1 MTTHLTPGLTD
12 FGIST
17 TGAMV
22 QRIALSNG
30 TLSAAILTRG
40 IALQDVR
47 LTGVDHSLTVGF
59 PTLEPYETTM
69 SSAGTLVGPVGN
81 RIGGASAVI
90 DRQRFDFDTNF
101 NGKHTLHGG
110 AAATHKRLWTLV
122 DHSDTHVELILEM
135 PDAQHGFPGNRTLTA
150 LYQISD
156 STLSLTLTATT
167 DAPTLMNPANH
178 SYWRLD
184 DLPTFDG
191 HTLRLAADHY
201 LPTTVDD
208 VLPTGQIV
216 DVTNTR
222 FDYRAARRLTPA
234 TDGLIDNNFCLS
246 KTRQP
251 LRPVAWLTGTSG
263 LTMEMAT
270 TEPGLQVFDG
280 HILARSDAP
289 GNDGT
294 AYQPHAALALEAQ
307 FWPDATNNPDF
318 PSIILRPEDHWQQVT
333 IWTFTR

>member
-1 MTTHLTPGLTD
+1 MTPGLTD
-12 FGIST
+12 FGTSA
-17 TGAMV
+17 TGETV
-22 QRIALSNG
+22 HRIALSNG

-47 LTGVDHSLTVGF
+47 LDGVDHSLTVGF
-59 PTLEPYETTM
+59 PTLAPYETTM
-69 SSAGTLVGPVGN
+69 SSAGTLVGPIGN
-81 RIGGASAVI
+81 RIGGASAMI
-90 DRQRFDFDTNF
+90 DGHRFDFHANF

-110 AAATHKRLWTLV
+110 GAATHKRLWTLT
-122 DHSDTHVELILEM
+122 DHTDTHVELTLNM
-135 PDAQHGFPGNRTLTA
+135 PDAEHGFPGNRTLTA
-150 LYQISD
+150 RYDITD
-156 STLSLTLTATT
+156 ATLRLTLTATT
-167 DAPTLMNPANH
+167 DAPTLMNLANH

-184 DLPTFDG
+184 DHPTFDG
-191 HTLRLAADHY
+191 HTLRVAADHY

-208 VLPTGQIV
+208 VLPTGQIA

-222 FDYRAARRLTPA
+222 FDYRTARRLTPA

-246 KTRQP
+246 QTRQP

-280 HILARSDAP
+280 HILSRSDAP

-294 AYQPHAALALEAQ
+294 PYQPHAALALEAQ

-318 PSIILRPEDHWQQVT
+318 PSIILRPEDRWQQVT
-333 IWTFTR
+333 TWSFAR